1 MGYSET
7 YQVHNKWLYF
17 GLIASVSLL
26 VIIGLGPGLFAD
38 VQASPISWQYLFFN
52 VLCHQE
58 TARSFT
64 LNGIQMAVCARCI
77 GIYGTFL
84 VGLMVMPLISV
95 LNFSFK
101 AEKNWLISAIILNLA
116 DIIGN
121 YLGFWTNT
129 HISRLVLGSV
139 FGLSLAIILS
149 KEFFTLNK
157 SE

>member
-1 MGYSET
+1 MWGI
-7 YQVHNKWLYF
+7 QLHNKWGYL
-17 GLIASVSLL
+17 GLVAMASLL
-26 VIIGLGPGLFAD
+26 VLIGLGPGLFSAEL
-38 VQASPISWQYLFFN
+38 ALPNSWQYRFFSI
-52 VLCHQE
+52 LCHQE
-58 TARSFT
+58 PARSFT
-64 LNGIQMAVCARCI
+64 LNGIQMAVCTRCI
-77 GIYGTFL
+77 GIYGAFL
-84 VGLMVMPLISV
+84 VGLAAMPLVSL
-95 LNFSFK
+95 LNFSFRV
-101 AEKNWLISAIILNLA
+101 EKNWLISAIILNLT

>member
-1 MGYSET
+1 MWGI
-7 YQVHNKWLYF
+7 QAHNKWGYL
-17 GLIASVSLL
+17 GLVVTASLL
-26 VIIGLGPGLFAD
+26 VLIGLGPGLFSAEH
-38 VQASPISWQYLFFN
+38 ALPNSWQYRFFS

-64 LNGIQMAVCARCI
+64 FNGIQMAVCTRCI
-77 GIYGTFL
+77 GIYGAFL
-84 VGLMVMPLISV
+84 VGLMAMPLVSYI
-95 LNFSFK
+95 NFSFK
-101 AEKNWLISAIILNLA
+101 TEKYWLIGSIILNLL